1 MNYLKI
7 SGAVVMLIL
16 VSACSW
22 GPLNVTH
29 KYGHLPKI
37 YMETPVEDLKFRIYS
52 LDSVNLKLKKKFN

>member
-7 SGAVVMLIL
+7 PGVIAALIL
-16 VSACSW
+16 LSACSW

-37 YMETPVEDLKFRIYS
+37 YVETPIENLRFRVYDLDTI
-52 LDSVNLKLKKKFN
+52 NLKLKKKFN